1 LDTIATSTA
10 VAQRDDVM
18 SYFDLNAMLAFK
30 DADGK
35 LQLGKDRESAKQY
48 FLQYVNQNTTFFH
61 NLREKL
67 DYLVENKHYDNA
79 ILSLYDFDF
88 IKARFKQA
96 YAYKH
101 RFRTLMGALKYYSSY
116 NLRTND
122 GKRFLERFE
131 DRVVMNAL
139 TLANGDQD
147 LATELVDEIMTGRYQ
162 PATPTFLNAGRMQRG
177 ELVSCFL
184 MRMEDNME
192 SIGRGVNGALQLSK
206 RGGGVALC
214 LTNLREDRAPIKG
227 IANAARGPV
236 PVMKILDTAFA
247 YADQL
252 GQRQGA
258 GAVYISAAHPD
269 LLKVLD
275 TKRENA
281 DELTRIK
288 MLSLGVVIPDI
299 MMEKAQAGHD
309 FYQFSPYDVQR
320 IYGKALSD
328 ISVTEMYQTLLDDGR
343 IRKTKANARAILTR
357 IAELN
362 MESGYPYI
370 LFEDAANRQNAI
382 KGRISMSNLCSE
394 ILQVSEVSEYNEDLS
409 YAHVGKDIS
418 CNLGSMNVANVIAG
432 GDLAKSVRL
441 AVRSLTTVAATCN
454 IDSVPSIK
462 RGNAESR
469 AIGLGQ
475 MNLHGFLMSQGVPY
489 ESPKARSF
497 ARAYFAAVNYYSL
510 LASMELARETGSPFK
525 GFEDSAYADG
535 SYFSKYL
542 EKDFNPKTDE
552 VRAMF
557 GNCVLPT
564 QENWQ
569 WLMGMVQQ
577 YGLYHAYRQAVAPN
591 GSIAYINDA
600 TSSVHAVSARIERR
614 PEGKTGE
621 RYYPAPYLTDENAPM
636 YQDAY
641 EIGWKAQIDMYAEAN
656 PHVDQGLSLTL
667 FMPATA
673 TTRDINQAQIYAWK
687 KGIRTIYYVRLA
699 EKPLEGTE
707 CEACKA

>member
-30 DADGK
+30 DANGK
-35 LQLGKDRESAKQY
+35 LQLGKDREAAKQY
-48 FLQYVNQNTTFFH
+48 FLQFVNQNTTFFH
-61 NLREKL
+61 NLGEKL
-67 DYLVENKHYDNA
+67 NYLVEHKHYDES
-79 ILSLYDFDF
+79 ILSLYDFEF

-101 RFRTLMGALKYYSSY
+101 RFRTLMGALKYYTSY

-139 TLANGDQD
+139 TLANGDRE
-147 LATELVDEIMTGRYQ
+147 LAIAVVDEIMTGRYQ
-162 PATPTFLNAGRMQRG
+162 PATPTFLNAGRKQRG

-192 SIGRGVNGALQLSK
+192 SIGRGINGSLQLSK

-214 LTNLREDRAPIKG
+214 LTNLREAGAPIKG

-288 MLSLGVVIPDI
+288 MLSLGVVVPDI
-299 MMEKAQAGHD
+299 MMEKAAAGED

-328 ISVTEMYQTLLDDGR
+328 ISVTDMYETLLDDGR

-370 LFEDAANRQNAI
+370 LFEDAANRQNPIA
-382 KGRISMSNLCSE
+382 GRISMSNLCSE
-394 ILQVSEVSEYNEDLS
+394 ILQVSEPSTYNEDLS
-409 YAHVGKDIS
+409 YNQMGKDIS

-432 GDLAKSVRL
+432 GDLDASVRI
-441 AVRSLTTVAATCN
+441 AVRALTVVAATCN
-454 IDSVPSIK
+454 ISSVPSIQK
-462 RGNAESR
+462 GNDDTR

-475 MNLHGFLMSQGVPY
+475 MNLHGFLMSKGVAY
-489 ESPKARSF
+489 DSPKARSF
-497 ARAYFAAVNYYSL
+497 ARAYFAAINYYSL
-510 LASMELARETGSPFK
+510 KASMELARETGRPFA
-525 GFEDSAYADG
+525 GFENSAYADG
-535 SYFSKYL
+535 SYFTKYL

-552 VRAMF
+552 VRALF
-557 GNCVLPT
+557 GDCALPT
-564 QENWQ
+564 LENWE

-577 YGLYHAYRQAVAPN
+577 HGLYHAYRQAVAPN

-600 TSSVHAVSARIERR
+600 TSSIHPTASVIERR

-621 RYYPAPYLTDENAPM
+621 RYYPAPYLTDENASS
-636 YQDAY
+636 YLDAY
-641 EIGWKAQIDMYAEAN
+641 QIGWKAQIDMYAEAN
-656 PHVDQGLSLTL
+656 VHVDQGLSLTL
-667 FMPATA
+667 FMPASV

-707 CEACKA
+707 CESCKA